1 MCLIANLSL
10 TLAKVSYTARYVPA
24 YRIKH
29 ITKKGGALYG
39 IRIRYR
45 WTTTYANFK
54 AQKSKKAVEQ
64 SSC

>member
-1 MCLIANLSL
+1 MSYCKPLINIGEGVIYGSICAGLPHQ
-10 TLAKVSYTARYVPA
+10 TY
-24 YRIKH
+24 H
-29 ITKKGGALYG
+29 KKGGALYG